1 LIEIF
6 FLLGE
11 ERYSELSSY
20 IFGGIIGLMG
30 IVAAILLF
38 LIESKLAQISS
49 ILDKLNTKY
58 IDNDLNYE
66 DFKKIFATYT
76 LQWNYASYD
85 VWFKILLGAFF
96 IISTVLVEIFLYFT
110 CSNNFETELTLKF
123 ISLNMPIIIFL
134 IIVYEL
140 IFAPDTVIFNKW
152 RPSKLIRKLYPY
164 DEMAEK
170 YYGFID
176 LEDIKKIE
184 INKFK
189 KTRTLVIRQI
199 DKIKSIM

>member
-1 LIEIF
+1 MIEIL

-85 VWFKILLGAFF
+85 MWFKILLGTFF

-123 ISLNMPIIIFL
+123 IFLNMPIIIFL

-189 KTRTLVIRQI
+189 KTRTLIIRKI

>member
-1 LIEIF
+1 MIEIF

-49 ILDKLNTKY
+49 ILNKLNIKY

-76 LQWNYASYD
+76 LQWNYAS
-85 VWFKILLGAFF
+85 
-96 IISTVLVEIFLYFT
+96 
-110 CSNNFETELTLKF
+110 
-123 ISLNMPIIIFL
+123 
-134 IIVYEL
+134 
-140 IFAPDTVIFNKW
+140 
-152 RPSKLIRKLYPY
+152 
-164 DEMAEK
+164 
-170 YYGFID
+170 
-176 LEDIKKIE
+176 
-184 INKFK
+184 
-189 KTRTLVIRQI
+189 
-199 DKIKSIM
+199 

>member
-1 LIEIF
+1 MIEIF

>member
-1 LIEIF
+1 MIEIF

-96 IISTVLVEIFLYFT
+96 IILTVLVEIFLYFT

>member
-1 LIEIF
+1 
-6 FLLGE
+6 
-11 ERYSELSSY
+11 
-20 IFGGIIGLMG
+20 
-30 IVAAILLF
+30 
-38 LIESKLAQISS
+38 
-49 ILDKLNTKY
+49 
-58 IDNDLNYE
+58 
-66 DFKKIFATYT
+66 
-76 LQWNYASYD
+76 
-85 VWFKILLGAFF
+85 
-96 IISTVLVEIFLYFT
+96 
-110 CSNNFETELTLKF
+110 
-123 ISLNMPIIIFL
+123 MPIIIFL

-189 KTRTLVIRQI
+189 KTRTLIIRKI